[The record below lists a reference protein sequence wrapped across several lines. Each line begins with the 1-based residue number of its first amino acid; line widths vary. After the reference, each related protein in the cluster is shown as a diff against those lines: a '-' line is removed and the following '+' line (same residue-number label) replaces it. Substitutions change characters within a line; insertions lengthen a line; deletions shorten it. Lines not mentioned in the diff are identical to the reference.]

1 MKNKERNYYFP
12 DISNVHYNLK
22 NLNHSQLLLMTHLGL
37 GDQIIL
43 NGLVNFLSKKYE
55 KLVLPVQKSNFNT
68 MKFLYSQNNQVE
80 IVEFPDENKLEY
92 IENYRT
98 KNNIEILQIGFQK
111 VGNVPFNISFYNQIG
126 LPYKYSYD
134 YYSVPSHNAEEE
146 GLEKHLLDYYNTLKN
161 KIILVHNESSK
172 GIFNLDKVKLDNPVY
187 ITKESDKF
195 NNLFYYSQIIKNSK
209 EIHCLDSSFLHLVER
224 TNTNAKLYF
233 HDLFGASI
241 QLSKNWYYI
250 RYEH

>member
-1 MKNKERNYYFP
+1 MLNKERSYYFP
-12 DISNVHYNLK
+12 DITGVHYDLEKLK
-22 NLNHSQLLLMTHLGL
+22 KSSVLLMTHLGL

-68 MKFLYSQNNQVE
+68 LKYLYSENNQVD
-80 IVEFPDENKLEY
+80 IVEFP
-92 IENYRT
+92 
-98 KNNIEILQIGFQK
+98 
-111 VGNVPFNISFYNQIG
+111 NISFYNQIG

-134 YYSVPSHNAEEE
+134 YYCAPSSIEEE
-146 GLEKHLLDYYNTLKN
+146 AYLEKHLLDYYNTPKDG
-161 KIILVHNESSK
+161 IVLVHNESSK
-172 GIFNLDKVKLDNPVY
+172 GIFNLDKVNLKNPVY

-195 NNLFYYSQIIKNSK
+195 NNLLYYSQIIKNSK

-250 RYEH
+250 GYEH

>member
-1 MKNKERNYYFP
+1 MLNKERNYYFP
-12 DISNVHYNLK
+12 DITGVHYDLEKLK
-22 NLNHSQLLLMTHLGL
+22 KSSVLLMTHLGL

-68 MKFLYSQNNQVE
+68 LKYLYSENNQVD
-80 IVEFPDENKLEY
+80 IVEFPNDNKLEY
-92 IENYRT
+92 IENYRS

-111 VGNVPFNISFYNQIG
+111 VGNTPFNISFYNQIG

-134 YYSVPSHNAEEE
+134 YYCAPSSIEEE
-146 GLEKHLLDYYNTLKN
+146 AYLEKHLLDYYNTPKDG
-161 KIILVHNESSK
+161 IVLVHNESSK
-172 GIFNLDKVKLDNPVY
+172 GIFNLDKVNLKNPVY

-195 NNLFYYSQIIKNSK
+195 NNLLYYSQIIKNSK

-250 RYEH
+250 GYEH